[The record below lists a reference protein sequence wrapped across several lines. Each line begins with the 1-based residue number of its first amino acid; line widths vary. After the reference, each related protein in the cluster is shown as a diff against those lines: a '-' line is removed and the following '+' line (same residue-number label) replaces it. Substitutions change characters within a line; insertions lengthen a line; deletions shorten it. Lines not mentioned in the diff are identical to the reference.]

1 MTKIL
6 NSNELYEEIVE
17 EIKEEIAQLKASP
30 KISILR
36 FGAKGADLSYE
47 KGIKKSADIL
57 GIQYEI
63 HELDE
68 NIEEDKVTDLID
80 KINKDD
86 NIGGLLI
93 FRPYPANLNETAIN
107 NAISPEKDLDCV
119 NPINKAKVY
128 SGDVDGFI
136 PLAPKA
142 AIKLLDHYN
151 VELEGKNCVIINH
164 SNVVG
169 KPLEMILLTRWATVT
184 LCHVKTADLKFHT
197 KHADIVFT
205 AMGVAE
211 MLDDSYFNE
220 NSIVIDIG
228 LSKNKEG
235 KWRGDLKADTVDGKI
250 KAYSPV
256 PKGVGSITNLLLLQ
270 SALKFY
276 K

>member
-1 MTKIL
+1 MTKVL
-6 NSNELYEEIVE
+6 DSKELYEEIVA
-17 EIKEEIAQLKASP
+17 EIKEEIAQLKTAP

-36 FGAKGADLSYE
+36 FGANGADIAYE

-57 GIQYEI
+57 GIEYEI

-68 NIEEDKVTDLID
+68 DTDEDSVLDLIN

-86 NIGGLLI
+86 SIGGMLI
-93 FRPYPANLNETAIN
+93 FRPYPAHLSAATIN

-119 NPINKAKVY
+119 SPMNKAKVY
-128 SGDVDGFI
+128 SGDVSGFI

-142 AIKLLDHYN
+142 AIKLLDHYGI
-151 VELEGKNCVIINH
+151 ELEGKDCVIINH
-164 SNVVG
+164 SDVVG

-197 KHADIVFT
+197 KNADIVFT

-211 MLDDSYFNE
+211 MLDNSYFTE
-220 NSIVIDIG
+220 NSTVIDIG

-235 KWRGDLKADTVDGKI
+235 KWRGDLNAAAVDGKI